1 VHSPTVRSARTK
13 DLRVE
18 LNHRCAGEDAR
29 VTMERARERQLN
41 IQGRNLEA
49 ELDIAVPKP

>member
-1 VHSPTVRSARTK
+1 VRSARTK